1 MVRLQGHPASSVLV
15 ADTRGMKFQKVKMF
29 PKEGKSMRT
38 RSSRRE
44 AAVMGGRGLVKKGVP
59 DGC

>member
-1 MVRLQGHPASSVLV
+1 MVRLEGHPASSVLV
-15 ADTRGMKFQKVKMF
+15 ADTRGMKFRKVKLF
-29 PKEGKSMRT
+29 LKEGKSVRT

-44 AAVMGGRGLVKKGVP
+44 AAVMGGKGLARKGVP